1 MFITTLFWFIVFYL
15 LFRFVFGFLVPL
27 ITTTKQIRSK
37 MKDVHQN
44 MQDFQQSGQTNN
56 SYSTTANTQTK
67 SNTAKGDY
75 IDFEEIK

>member
-1 MFITTLFWFIVFYL
+1 
-15 LFRFVFGFLVPL
+15 
-27 ITTTKQIRSK
+27 